1 MIIYVRGASYF
12 LESALQLHALLQLYT
27 LSEISR
33 AASEPAIHTL
43 AFFLDFPLK

>member
-1 MIIYVRGASYF
+1 MIYVRGLSYF

-33 AASEPAIHTL
+33 GASKPHTL